1 MSHPADKH
9 VLGMALVMAD
19 KISKSKYLAPKLTT
33 RINPPPEVDLTDIKQ
48 AEDVVE
54 DMVLGEYHICG
65 SVAMGDALDSHL
77 RVKGAEG
84 LRVIDAS
91 AFPNNVSGNICS
103 SVYALAEKGADIIKQ
118 DSGYAILDKLSDLA
132 VNAK

>member
-1 MSHPADKH
+1 MSHPADVH
-9 VLGMALVMAD
+9 VLGTALVVAD
-19 KISKSKYLAPKLTT
+19 KIAESSFLKPKLAS
-33 RINPPPEVDLTDIKQ
+33 RVNPLPSVDLSDIKA
-48 AEDVVE
+48 AEEVVE

-77 RVKGAEG
+77 RVKGAKG

-103 SVYALAEKGADIIKQ
+103 SVYALAEKGADIIKA
-118 DSGYAILDKLSDLA
+118 DSGYAVLDKIAQLSVKA
-132 VNAK
+132 

>member
-9 VLGMALVMAD
+9 VLGMGLLAAD
-19 KISKSKYLAPKLTT
+19 KVAKSQYLAPKLVT
-33 RINPPPEVDLTDIKQ
+33 RVLPSPEVDLSDIKQ

-91 AFPNNVSGNICS
+91 IFPNNVSGNICS
-103 SVYALAEKGADIIKQ
+103 TVYALAEKGADIIKQ
-118 DSGYAILDKLSDLA
+118 DNGYAVLDKLAELSVKA
-132 VNAK
+132 

>member
-1 MSHPADKH
+1 M
-9 VLGMALVMAD
+9 GMAMVD
-19 KISKSKYLAPKLTT
+19 KVSKSKYLADKLGK
-33 RINPPPEVDLTDIKQ
+33 RVIPGPEVDLSDLKQ
-48 AEDVVE
+48 AEALVE

-77 RVKGAEG
+77 RVKGAEC

-103 SVYALAEKGADIIKQ
+103 SVYALAEKGADILKR
-118 DSGYAILDKLSDLA
+118 DNGHAILDKLAQLSVSA
-132 VNAK
+132 